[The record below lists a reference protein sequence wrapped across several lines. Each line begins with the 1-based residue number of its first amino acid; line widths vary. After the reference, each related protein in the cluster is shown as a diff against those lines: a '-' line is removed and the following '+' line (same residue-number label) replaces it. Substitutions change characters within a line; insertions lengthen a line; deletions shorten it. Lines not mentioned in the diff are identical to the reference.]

1 MKTSKIKSCKF
12 LKSYTSKFG
21 EMYSHLIT
29 FENGDSGEISAKSEM
44 PDKFSA
50 GREMSYEI
58 TPNPNPK
65 YSPKIKAVQNNGN
78 HDSEKSQL
86 GREIVNAL
94 TKLSDEVESLKTTI
108 KILVKENKLKYV
120 APKKDDY
127 VPATSEND
135 QDAPF

>member
-65 YSPKIKAVQNNGN
+65 YSPKIKAVQNPNGSVTHQN
-78 HDSEKSQL
+78 SGEVEKLKKDVAALQ
-86 GREIVNAL
+86 EIVKQL
-94 TKLSDEVESLKTTI
+94 VKHTKLV
-108 KILVKENKLKYV
+108 YV
-120 APKKDDY
+120 APKPQPVTANGNSTINPNEEDL
-127 VPATSEND
+127 
-135 QDAPF
+135 PF

>member
-1 MKTSKIKSCKF
+1 MKTSKVKSCKF

-50 GREMSYEI
+50 GRELSYEI

-65 YSPKIKAVQNNGN
+65 YSPKIKAVQNTNGN
-78 HDSEKSQL
+78 ATHHDSGEVAKLKKDIEDLQ
-86 GREIVNAL
+86 EIVKQL
-94 TKLSDEVESLKTTI
+94 VKHTKLV
-108 KILVKENKLKYV
+108 YV
-120 APKKDDY
+120 APKPQQPAPTTNGTNYPDD
-127 VPATSEND
+127 D
-135 QDAPF
+135 LPF